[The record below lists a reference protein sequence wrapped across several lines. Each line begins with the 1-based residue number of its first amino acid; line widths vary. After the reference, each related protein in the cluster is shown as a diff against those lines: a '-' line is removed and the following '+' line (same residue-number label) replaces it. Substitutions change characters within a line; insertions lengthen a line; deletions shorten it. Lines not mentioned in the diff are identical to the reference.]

1 MEIQV
6 NAAHLRK
13 KVLLLGLLA
22 VMLFVA
28 GLAIAQH
35 QHQVRPPV
43 TSATPAVPGVK
54 DDITL
59 TFLDGSAQWDWQ
71 PNACATP
78 LKTFVVNAPAV
89 RVILVDD
96 SAKLSLVV
104 AYPAPQ
110 ADAARAAA
118 KCTRS
123 TADLLCQVSVRAGQ
137 GANLDVAIAAALAYA
152 LQEDARPKTREAY
165 DARPAWAW
173 ENFQPALM
181 KKEGSQWQSCL
192 QLSAAK

>member
-13 KVLLLGLLA
+13 KALLLGLLA
-22 VMLFVA
+22 VMLLVA
-28 GLAIAQH
+28 GLAISQ
-35 QHQVRPPV
+35 QQGKPPLPP
-43 TSATPAVPGVK
+43 STPVPGVK

-71 PNACATP
+71 PTACATP

-118 KCTRS
+118 QCTRS

-137 GANLDVAIAAALAYA
+137 GANLDVAVAAALAYA
-152 LQEDARPKTREAY
+152 LQEDARPKTREVY
-165 DARPAWAW
+165 GARPAWAW
-173 ENFQPALM
+173 ENFQPALT